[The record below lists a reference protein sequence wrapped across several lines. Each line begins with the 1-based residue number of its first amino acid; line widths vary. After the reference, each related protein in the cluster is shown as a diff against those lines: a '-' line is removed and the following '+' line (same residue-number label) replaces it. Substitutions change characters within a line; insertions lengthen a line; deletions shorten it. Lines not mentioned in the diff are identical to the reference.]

1 MKIQTQ
7 VNYTLSF
14 TQDEVEELTAFLD
27 VLAFRDDV
35 EWNCT
40 VGDLHTKLNQELNAK
55 SYYKLTMCRKSNW
68 HNTSPK
74 APQRVLR

>member
-14 TQDEVEELTAFLD
+14 TQDEVKELTAFLD

-40 VGDLHTKLNQELNAK
+40 VGNLHTKLNQELMEIN
-55 SYYKLTMCRKSNW
+55 
-68 HNTSPK
+68 
-74 APQRVLR
+74 